1 MTRIFFYPNHSLIKI
16 HELRLRGE
24 KSTGYLFLPGYSFQG
39 ISPII
44 LVCKKPY
51 LNFSKS
57 VVTFPQDSESLN
69 FQETTLG
76 VTGERDPSVQQKI
89 NFRRLVYTL
98 KKLFRC
104 VHALKT
110 EYIIVKKNIYIFEK
124 RFRYTYFQQKSLS

>member
-1 MTRIFFYPNHSLIKI
+1 MKNPLDIYF
-16 HELRLRGE
+16 
-24 KSTGYLFLPGYSFQG
+24 FQG

-76 VTGERDPSVQQKI
+76 VTGERDPSVHKKI

-98 KKLFRC
+98 KKKLFKC

-110 EYIIVKKNIYIFEK
+110 EYIIVK
-124 RFRYTYFQQKSLS
+124 R